1 MVENGWKYE
10 EGRAMIV
17 NGPVFDDGPRQCSIR
32 NTKKSPAGERNI
44 PEPVLKTVQR
54 EFSQAFWGSFHGD
67 PSESHQQMVK
77 IEHAAF
83 AIGPVVHYGN
93 SECLTPIYV
102 L

>member
-1 MVENGWKYE
+1 M
-10 EGRAMIV
+10 M
-17 NGPVFDDGPRQCSIR
+17 GPGSVQSE
-32 NTKKSPAGERNI
+32 TQKKSPAGERNI